1 MTDLKK
7 ERPIYNSDLLDRLD
21 PKKFITRYCLNLSP
35 SNPGPGL
42 KVRPLK
48 TSDYET
54 GFLELLSQLTVVGE
68 IEEEKFLER
77 FSTMELCPNS
87 YYITVIEDTIINK
100 VIGTGTLIVEQKFIH
115 NCAVRGRIE
124 DIVIS
129 DEYRGRQLGKLLIA
143 TLTLLGEEL
152 KCYKVSLECKDSMVP
167 YYTSLGFRNEA
178 GNSNYL
184 QIRFPL

>member
-1 MTDLKK
+1 MKTILYEHL

-54 GFLELLSQLTVVGE
+54 
-68 IEEEKFLER
+68 ER